1 MQHWGISTHIDL
13 KVCQS
18 DKIIHKEAIEHYVIA
33 LCDLMEVKRYGDPTI
48 VRFGARPEIAGFS
61 LVQLIE
67 TSCVT
72 GHFVDSDHSAYIDVF
87 SCNAYDVQAV
97 VDFTRRYF
105 DCQEFSYS
113 ILSRK

>member
-1 MQHWGISTHIDL
+1 MQHWGLSTHIDL
-13 KVCQS
+13 RDCQPG
-18 DKIIHKEAIEHYVIA
+18 KIIRKEAIERYVIS
-33 LCDLMEVKRYGDPTI
+33 LCELMEVTRYGNPTI

-97 VDFTRRYF
+97 VDYTCRYF
-105 DCQEFSYS
+105 GCQEFSYS